1 MEVRSE
7 PQVKQS
13 DLDSFKRH
21 RFQTHDLAFFIRRQ
35 VPDLIQRVVH
45 IRVVI
50 RVGQGAPVRK
60 EHVHDGHRFAHGF
73 CIVHVVI
80 DPFFHHDEVFFV
92 VIGRIVRIVW
102 IVRIGFMPILASD
115 PRPHKP
121 LRVSERPS
129 GIRAIRFAEFVA
141 AGAVH
146 PDGAPARLR
155 AFIFQAESPNGGQC
169 FVNRLTKIRDARG
182 AEPVPPIVMFGGF
195 AVNVVCGGLHIAA
208 QVALAPRDEAHLHR
222 RG

>member
-1 MEVRSE
+1 M
-7 PQVKQS
+7 
-13 DLDSFKRH
+13 
-21 RFQTHDLAFFIRRQ
+21 
-35 VPDLIQRVVH
+35 PDLIQRVVH

-50 RVGQGAPVRK
+50 RVGQGSTVRK

-73 CIVHVVI
+73 CIAVVVVVHIVI

-92 VIGRIVRIVW
+92 WVI
-102 IVRIGFMPILASD
+102 PILASD

-129 GIRAIRFAEFVA
+129 GIRAIRFAGFVA

-146 PDGAPARLR
+146 PDGAPSRLR
-155 AFIFQAESPNGGQC
+155 ALVLQAESPNGGQC
-169 FVNRLTKIRDARG
+169 FVKRLAKIRHARG
-182 AEPVPPIVMFGGF
+182 AEPVPLIVMFGGF
-195 AVNVVCGGLHIAA
+195 AVNVVGRGLHVAA
-208 QVALAPRDEAHLHR
+208 QVALAPHDATHVHG